1 MMNLKEHNDKIREK
15 VQQMF
20 LEDSINYASEKS
32 LYNKEISENKEKTT
46 YTRLEI
52 NGEIIENFS
61 ILNTINLLDNEFY
74 IKIAELSFK
83 GKIKNNQ
90 LDGQQKIIF
99 ENLQTKEKKIL
110 VEWFMNDGKIDG
122 NLVKA
127 NKDDN
132 RKNIIFSFKSKKRN
146 ENTRE

>member
-61 ILNTINLLDNEFY
+61 ILNTINILDNEFY

-99 ENLQTKEKKIL
+99 ENLYTKEKKIL

-132 RKNIIFSFKSKKRN
+132 SKNVIFSFKSKKRN

>member
-99 ENLQTKEKKIL
+99 ENLYTKEKKIL
-110 VEWFMNDGKIDG
+110 VEWFMNDGKIEG
-122 NLVKA
+122 NLVKV

-132 RKNIIFSFKSKKRN
+132 SKNIIFSFKSKKRN
-146 ENTRE
+146 RSI

>member
-1 MMNLKEHNDKIREK
+1 MILKEHNDKIREK

-20 LEDSINYASEKS
+20 LEDSISYASEKS
-32 LYNKEISENKEKTT
+32 LYNKEISENKEKII
-46 YTRLEI
+46 YTKLEI
-52 NGEIIENFS
+52 NGEIVENFS
-61 ILNTINLLDNEFY
+61 ILNTTNLLDNEFY
-74 IKIAELSFK
+74 IKIDELSFK

-99 ENLQTKEKKIL
+99 ENLYTKEKKIL

-132 RKNIIFSFKSKKRN
+132 SKNVIFSFKSKKRN

>member
-1 MMNLKEHNDKIREK
+1 MVNLKEHNDKIREK

-20 LEDSINYASEKS
+20 LEDSVSYASEKS

-52 NGEIIENFS
+52 NGEIIESFS

-74 IKIAELSFK
+74 IKIDELSFK

-99 ENLQTKEKKIL
+99 ENLYTKEKKIL

-132 RKNIIFSFKSKKRN
+132 SKNVIFSFKSKKRN

>member
-1 MMNLKEHNDKIREK
+1 MSLKEHNDKIREK

-20 LEDSINYASEKS
+20 LEDSISYASEKS
-32 LYNKEISENKEKTT
+32 LQNKEISENKEKTT
-46 YTRLEI
+46 STRLEI

-74 IKIAELSFK
+74 IKIDELSFK

-99 ENLQTKEKKIL
+99 ENLYTKEKKIL

-132 RKNIIFSFKSKKRN
+132 SKNVIFSFKSKKRN

>member
-1 MMNLKEHNDKIREK
+1 MILKEHNDKIREK

-20 LEDSINYASEKS
+20 LEDSISYASEKS

-52 NGEIIENFS
+52 NGEIIESFS

-74 IKIAELSFK
+74 IKIDELSFK

-99 ENLQTKEKKIL
+99 ENLYTKEKKIL

-132 RKNIIFSFKSKKRN
+132 SKNVIFSFKSKKRKK
-146 ENTRE
+146 NTRE

>member
-1 MMNLKEHNDKIREK
+1 MSLKEHNDKIREK

-20 LEDSINYASEKS
+20 LEDSISYASEKS

-52 NGEIIENFS
+52 NGEIIESFS

-74 IKIAELSFK
+74 IKIDELSFK

-99 ENLQTKEKKIL
+99 ENLYTKEKKIL

-132 RKNIIFSFKSKKRN
+132 SKNVIFSFKSKKRY

>member
-1 MMNLKEHNDKIREK
+1 MSLKEHNDKIREK

-20 LEDSINYASEKS
+20 LEDSISYASEKS

-52 NGEIIENFS
+52 NGEIIESFS

-74 IKIAELSFK
+74 IKIDELSFK

-99 ENLQTKEKKIL
+99 ENLYTKEKKIL

-122 NLVKA
+122 NLVKT

-132 RKNIIFSFKSKKRN
+132 SKNVIFSFKSKKRN

>member
-1 MMNLKEHNDKIREK
+1 MSLKEHNDKIREK

-20 LEDSINYASEKS
+20 LEDSISYASEKS

-46 YTRLEI
+46 YTKLEI
-52 NGEIIENFS
+52 NGEIVENFS
-61 ILNTINLLDNEFY
+61 ILNTTNLLDNEFY

-83 GKIKNNQ
+83 GKIKNNK

-99 ENLQTKEKKIL
+99 ENLHTKEKKIL

-132 RKNIIFSFKSKKRN
+132 SKNIIFSFKSKKRN

>member
-1 MMNLKEHNDKIREK
+1 MMNLKEHNDKIREQ

-20 LEDSINYASEKS
+20 LEDSISYASEKS

-52 NGEIIENFS
+52 NGEIIESFS

-110 VEWFMNDGKIDG
+110 VEWFMNDGKIEG

-127 NKDDN
+127 NKDN
-132 RKNIIFSFKSKKRN
+132 NNKNIIFSFKSKKRN
-146 ENTRE
+146 ENIRE

>member
-1 MMNLKEHNDKIREK
+1 MSLKEHNDKIREK

-20 LEDSINYASEKS
+20 LEDSISYASEKS

-52 NGEIIENFS
+52 NGEIIESFS

-74 IKIAELSFK
+74 IKIDELSFK
-83 GKIKNNQ
+83 GKIKNSQ

-99 ENLQTKEKKIL
+99 ENLYTKEKKIL

-132 RKNIIFSFKSKKRN
+132 SKNVIFSFKSKKRN

>member
-1 MMNLKEHNDKIREK
+1 MSLKEHNDKIREK

-20 LEDSINYASEKS
+20 LEDSISYASEKS

-74 IKIAELSFK
+74 IKIDELSFK

-99 ENLQTKEKKIL
+99 ENLYTKEKKIL
-110 VEWFMNDGKIDG
+110 VEWFMNDGKIEG

-127 NKDDN
+127 NKDN
-132 RKNIIFSFKSKKRN
+132 NNKNIIFSFKSKKRN
-146 ENTRE
+146 ENIRE

>member
-1 MMNLKEHNDKIREK
+1 MILKEHNDKIREK

-20 LEDSINYASEKS
+20 LEDSISYASEKS

-74 IKIAELSFK
+74 IKIDELSFK

-99 ENLQTKEKKIL
+99 ENLYTKEKKIL

-132 RKNIIFSFKSKKRN
+132 SKNVIFSFKSKKRN

>member
-1 MMNLKEHNDKIREK
+1 MINLKEHNDKIREK

-20 LEDSINYASEKS
+20 LEDSISYASEKS

-52 NGEIIENFS
+52 NGEIIESFS

-74 IKIAELSFK
+74 IKIDELSFK

-99 ENLQTKEKKIL
+99 ENLYTKEKKIL
-110 VEWFMNDGKIDG
+110 VEWFMNS
-122 NLVKA
+122 
-127 NKDDN
+127 
-132 RKNIIFSFKSKKRN
+132 KNVIFSFKSKKRN

>member
-1 MMNLKEHNDKIREK
+1 MSLKEHNDKIREK

-52 NGEIIENFS
+52 NGEIIESFS

-74 IKIAELSFK
+74 IKIDELSFK

-99 ENLQTKEKKIL
+99 ENLYTKEKKIL

-132 RKNIIFSFKSKKRN
+132 SKNVIFSFKSKKRN

>member
-1 MMNLKEHNDKIREK
+1 MSLKEHNDKIREK

-20 LEDSINYASEKS
+20 LEDSISYTSEKS

-52 NGEIIENFS
+52 NGEIIESFS

-74 IKIAELSFK
+74 IKIDELSFK

-99 ENLQTKEKKIL
+99 ENLYTKEKKIL

-132 RKNIIFSFKSKKRN
+132 SKNVIFSFKSKKRN

>member
-83 GKIKNNQ
+83 GKIKNNK

-99 ENLQTKEKKIL
+99 ENLHTKEKKVLI
-110 VEWFMNDGKIDG
+110 EWFMNDGKIEG
-122 NLVKA
+122 NLVKV

-132 RKNIIFSFKSKKRN
+132 SKNIIFSFKSKKRN

>member
-1 MMNLKEHNDKIREK
+1 MSLKEHNDKIREK

-20 LEDSINYASEKS
+20 LEDSISYASEKS

-99 ENLQTKEKKIL
+99 ENLYTKEKKIL

-132 RKNIIFSFKSKKRN
+132 SKNIIFSFKSKKRN

>member
-1 MMNLKEHNDKIREK
+1 MSLKEHNDKIREK

-20 LEDSINYASEKS
+20 LEDSISYASEKS

-52 NGEIIENFS
+52 NGEIIESFS
-61 ILNTINLLDNEFY
+61 ILNAINLLDNEFY
-74 IKIAELSFK
+74 IKIDELSFK

-99 ENLQTKEKKIL
+99 ENLYTKEKKIL

-122 NLVKA
+122 NLVNA

-132 RKNIIFSFKSKKRN
+132 SKNVVFSFKSKKRN

>member
-1 MMNLKEHNDKIREK
+1 MSLKEHNDKIREK

-20 LEDSINYASEKS
+20 LEDSISYASEKS

-74 IKIAELSFK
+74 IKIDELSFK
-83 GKIKNNQ
+83 GKIKNNK

-99 ENLQTKEKKIL
+99 ENLYTKEKKIL

-132 RKNIIFSFKSKKRN
+132 SKNVIFSFKSKKRN

>member
-99 ENLQTKEKKIL
+99 ENLYTKEKKIL

-132 RKNIIFSFKSKKRN
+132 SKNVIFSFKSKKRN
-146 ENTRE
+146 ENIRE

>member
-1 MMNLKEHNDKIREK
+1 MSLKEHNDKITEK

-20 LEDSINYASEKS
+20 LEDSISYASEKS

-74 IKIAELSFK
+74 IKIDELSFK

-99 ENLQTKEKKIL
+99 ENLYTKEKKIL

-132 RKNIIFSFKSKKRN
+132 SKNVIFSFKSKKRN

>member
-1 MMNLKEHNDKIREK
+1 MSLKEHNDKIREK

-20 LEDSINYASEKS
+20 LEDSISYASEKS

-52 NGEIIENFS
+52 NGEIIESFS

-74 IKIAELSFK
+74 IKIDELSFK

-99 ENLQTKEKKIL
+99 ENLYTKEKKIL

-132 RKNIIFSFKSKKRN
+132 RKNVIFSFKSKKRN

>member
-1 MMNLKEHNDKIREK
+1 MILKEHNDKIREK

-20 LEDSINYASEKS
+20 LEDSISYASEKS

-132 RKNIIFSFKSKKRN
+132 SKNIIFSFKSKKRN

>member
-1 MMNLKEHNDKIREK
+1 MSLKEHNDKIREN

-20 LEDSINYASEKS
+20 LEDSISYASEKS

-52 NGEIIENFS
+52 NGEIIESFS

-74 IKIAELSFK
+74 IKIDELSFK

-99 ENLQTKEKKIL
+99 ENLHTKEKKIL
-110 VEWFMNDGKIDG
+110 VEWFMNDGKIEG
-122 NLVKA
+122 NLVKT

-132 RKNIIFSFKSKKRN
+132 NRNIIFSFKSKKRN

>member
-1 MMNLKEHNDKIREK
+1 MSLKEHNDKIREK

-20 LEDSINYASEKS
+20 LEDSISYASEKS

-52 NGEIIENFS
+52 NGEIIESFS

-74 IKIAELSFK
+74 IKIDELSFK

-90 LDGQQKIIF
+90 LDGKQKIIF
-99 ENLQTKEKKIL
+99 ENLYTKEKKIL

-132 RKNIIFSFKSKKRN
+132 SKNVIFSFKSKKRN

>member
-1 MMNLKEHNDKIREK
+1 MSLKEHNDKIREK

-20 LEDSINYASEKS
+20 LEDSISYASEKS

-74 IKIAELSFK
+74 IKIDELSFK

-99 ENLQTKEKKIL
+99 ENLYTKEKKIL

-132 RKNIIFSFKSKKRN
+132 SKNVIFSFKSKKRN

>member
-1 MMNLKEHNDKIREK
+1 MMNLKEHNDKIREQ

-20 LEDSINYASEKS
+20 LEDSISYASEKS

-52 NGEIIENFS
+52 NGEIIESFS

-90 LDGQQKIIF
+90 
-99 ENLQTKEKKIL
+99 
-110 VEWFMNDGKIDG
+110 
-122 NLVKA
+122 
-127 NKDDN
+127 
-132 RKNIIFSFKSKKRN
+132 
-146 ENTRE
+146 